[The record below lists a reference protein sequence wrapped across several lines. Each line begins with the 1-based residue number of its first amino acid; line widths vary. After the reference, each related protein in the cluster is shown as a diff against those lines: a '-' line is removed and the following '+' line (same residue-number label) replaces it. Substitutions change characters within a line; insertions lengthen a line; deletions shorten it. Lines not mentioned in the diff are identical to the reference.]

1 MIESRDNQD
10 TSLIHRKTRIIPRR
24 SLRHFLIGR
33 PLQTADAPHETIG
46 KAVGLAVFASDALS
60 STAYATQ
67 EILVIL
73 AAAGTI
79 AFGYVFPISIVIVG
93 LLAIVVISYEQIIHA
108 YPNGGG
114 AYIVAFD
121 NFGYFPAL
129 VAAAALL
136 TDYILTVS
144 VSVSSG
150 VAQIVSA
157 YPQLFDFRV
166 PISVTCVIF
175 IMVVN
180 LRGVREAGAA
190 FAFPSYFFIVIM
202 LIMIG
207 TGLFR
212 LLTGSLSDVPN
223 PPEIEHFGE
232 AVSGITAFLLLHA
245 FSSGTTA
252 LTGVEAISN
261 GITAF
266 KEPRSRNAGI
276 TLIWMAFILGVL
288 FMGISFLTR
297 EIHTVP
303 SEAETVISQ
312 LARTIFNGQGIPYL
326 LVIVGTT
333 VILILAANTAFAG
346 FPRLSAML
354 AADGFLPRQLTYRG
368 SRLVYSY
375 GIVFLAVM
383 ASILIIVFQ
392 ASVTRLIP
400 LYAIGVFLSFTL
412 AQAGM
417 ARRWWRAGKLNP
429 QESVTANK
437 EQARTE
443 LRYDK
448 QWFIKMF
455 SNGFGA
461 LCTAIVLL
469 VFAVTKFRDGAWV
482 VLILTPI
489 LISIFLWIHRHYANV
504 ATNLSLEKYG
514 EPPPYNVRHR
524 VLVPIS
530 NVHQGTLAALRYAR
544 MLSEDITAVHISME
558 PADTEHV
565 RKTWETWGR
574 GTRLVIVDSPYRQ
587 FLEPL
592 LDYINEI
599 LSSRQANETITI
611 VVPHTV
617 TDQRMTKALHMQT
630 AEMLRRELLS
640 TPGVVITEVPY
651 QIP

>member
-1 MIESRDNQD
+1 MIDPKDNQE
-10 TSLIHRKTRIIPRR
+10 TSFIHRTTESKPPRNI
-24 SLRHFLIGR
+24 SHFLIGR

-46 KAVGLAVFASDALS
+46 KTVGLAVFASDALS

-79 AFGYVFPISIVIVG
+79 AFGYVFPISIVIIG

-114 AYIVAFD
+114 AYIVAYD
-121 NFGYFPAL
+121 NLGRLPAL
-129 VAAAALL
+129 IAAAALL

-157 YPQLFDFRV
+157 YPELFVYRV
-166 PISVTCVIF
+166 PISVACVIF
-175 IMVVN
+175 IMVIN

-190 FAFPSYFFIVIM
+190 FAVPSYFFIVMM
-202 LIMIG
+202 LLTIG
-207 TGLFR
+207 VGLFR
-212 LLTGSLSDVPN
+212 ILTGSLGNVAN
-223 PPEIEHFGE
+223 PPEIEQFGE
-232 AVSGITAFLLLHA
+232 TISGVTAFLLLHA

-276 TLIWMAFILGVL
+276 TLILMALILGVL
-288 FMGISFLTR
+288 FMGVSFLTR
-297 EIHTVP
+297 EIQAVP
-303 SEAETVISQ
+303 SATETVISQ
-312 LARTIFNGQGIPYL
+312 LARTVFGGQGLLYL
-326 LVIVGTT
+326 FVIIGTT

-354 AADGFLPRQLTYRG
+354 AQDGFMPRQLMYRG

-375 GIVFLAVM
+375 GIVFLAGM
-383 ASILIIVFQ
+383 ASLLIIVFQ

-417 ARRWWRAGKLNP
+417 ARRWWRAGRLKPDENLP
-429 QESVTANK
+429 TSAQK
-437 EQARTE
+437 ERHILSYE
-443 LRYDK
+443 KSWSL
-448 QWFIKMF
+448 KMV

-461 LCTAIVLL
+461 LCTAIVML
-469 VFAVTKFRDGAWV
+469 VFAVTKFRDGAWI
-482 VLILTPI
+482 VLILTPV
-489 LISIFLWIHRHYANV
+489 LISIFLWIHRHYQAMAV
-504 ATNLSLEKYG
+504 SLSLENYG
-514 EPPPYNVRHR
+514 EPPPYMARHR
-524 VLVPIS
+524 VIVPMS
-530 NVHQGTLAALRYAR
+530 AVHRGVLAALRYAR
-544 MLSEDITAVHISME
+544 MLSDDVTAVHISMD
-558 PADTEHV
+558 PAETEKV
-565 RKTWETWGR
+565 RKKWETWGR
-574 GTRLVIVDSPYRQ
+574 GTRLVIVDSPYRL

-592 LDYINEI
+592 LGYIDEI
-599 LSSRQANETITI
+599 ISSRQANETITI
-611 VVPHTV
+611 VVPQFV
-617 TDQRMTKALHMQT
+617 PRKKVYKALHMQT
-630 AEMLRRELLS
+630 AEILRQELLA
-640 TPGVVITEVPY
+640 TPEVVITEVPY

>member
-1 MIESRDNQD
+1 MINPDNNQD
-10 TSLIHRKTRIIPRR
+10 TSLIHRTAEQPPPR
-24 SLRHFLIGR
+24 SISHLLIGR
-33 PLQTADAPHETIG
+33 PLPTADAPNETIG

-60 STAYATQ
+60 SNAYATQ

-73 AAAGTI
+73 AAAGTT
-79 AFGYVFPISIVIVG
+79 AFGYVVPISMVIVA

-114 AYIVAFD
+114 AYIVAYD
-121 NFGYFPAL
+121 NLGRFPAL
-129 VAAAALL
+129 VAGAALL

-157 YPQLFDFRV
+157 YPQLFAYRV
-166 PISVTCVIF
+166 PIAVACVGF
-175 IMVVN
+175 ITLVN
-180 LRGVREAGAA
+180 LRGVRESGAA
-190 FAFPSYFFIVIM
+190 FAIPSYFFIAVM
-202 LIMIG
+202 FLTIG
-207 TGLFR
+207 TGLAR
-212 LLTGSLSDVPN
+212 TLTGSLGTVVN
-223 PPEIEHFGE
+223 PPAIEHFGE
-232 AVSGITAFLLLHA
+232 ALSGVTAFLLLHA
-245 FSSGTTA
+245 FSSGTAA

-276 TLIWMAFILGVL
+276 TLIWMAFILAAL
-288 FMGISFLTR
+288 FLGISFLAR
-297 EIHTVP
+297 QVQAVP

-312 LARTIFNGQGIPYL
+312 LARTVFGGQGVPYL
-326 LVIVGTT
+326 MVIIGTT

-354 AADGFLPRQLTYRG
+354 ASDGFLPRQLTFRG

-375 GIVFLAVM
+375 GIISLGALA
-383 ASILIIVFQ
+383 SFLIIVFQ

-417 ARRWWRAGKLNP
+417 ARRWRRVGQLKNAP
-429 QESVTANK
+429 SP
-437 EQARTE
+437 E
-443 LRYDK
+443 LKYD
-448 QWFIKMF
+448 QRWSLKMV

-461 LCTAIVLL
+461 ICTGIVMC

-482 VLILTPI
+482 VLILTPL
-489 LISIFLWIHRHYANV
+489 LIGIFLWVKNHYTTLASR
-504 ATNLSLEKYG
+504 LSLENYG

-524 VLVPIS
+524 VIVPIS

-544 MLSEDITAVHISME
+544 MLSDDVTAVHVSMDPE
-558 PADTEHV
+558 DTEKV
-565 RKTWETWGR
+565 RKKWETWGR
-574 GTRLVIVDSPYRQ
+574 GTRLVIVDSPYRL

-592 LDYINEI
+592 LDYIKEI
-599 LSSRQANETITI
+599 LSARQPNETITI
-611 VVPHTV
+611 IVPHFV
-617 TDQRMTKALHMQT
+617 PEHKIHNALHMQT

-651 QIP
+651 QVP